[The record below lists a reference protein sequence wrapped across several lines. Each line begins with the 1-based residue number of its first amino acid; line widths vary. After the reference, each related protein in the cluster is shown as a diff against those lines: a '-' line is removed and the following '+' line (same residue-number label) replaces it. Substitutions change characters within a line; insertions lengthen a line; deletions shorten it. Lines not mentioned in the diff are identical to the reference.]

1 MRVTKLAVLTAI
13 ISGALTGCGGG
24 GSDEESTK
32 VAAATSTSVFAVRSA
47 FDAIATAGLNLNLV
61 GKDNTNRTRI
71 DDRYNDWSGT
81 FSIAKRAPTN
91 EFLST
96 TPNCAEATILVD
108 MRMVLIRSR
117 DGYRMQEAATFGY
130 DNNYKPVCA
139 FMLDGHYWHW
149 NLSEPLP
156 LSSLVNGNLSGVAF
170 TGEIS
175 RTPESTDFDSRLAS
189 VVGLEADTANS
200 AYLSF
205 VYKVIT
211 DRDVTLPFRMFGE
224 TAEFRFRIDPSGKFL
239 GLQYLRTGVV
249 PDPAAGDPPPSI
261 VLTMNSQ

>member
-1 MRVTKLAVLTAI
+1 MKLAVLAAI
-13 ISGALTGCGGG
+13 LSGVFAGCGGG
-24 GSDEESTK
+24 GSSEEPTR
-32 VAAATSTSVFAVRSA
+32 VAATSTSVFAVRSA
-47 FDAIATAGLNLNLV
+47 FDAMATKGINLNLV
-61 GKDNTNRTRI
+61 GKDNTTRTRI

-81 FSIAKRAPTN
+81 FSMSKRAPTD

-96 TPNCAEATILVD
+96 TPNCAEATLLVD
-108 MRMVLIRSR
+108 MRMVLIRNR
-117 DGYRMQEAATFGY
+117 DGYRMQEAATFAY
-130 DNNYKPVCA
+130 DSNYKPVCA

-156 LSSLVNGNLSGVAF
+156 LTSLVKGNLSGVAF
-170 TGEIS
+170 TGDIS
-175 RTPESTDFDSRLAS
+175 RTPDAVNFDSRLAS
-189 VVGLEADTANS
+189 VVGLEADTQDS

-205 VYKVIT
+205 VYKVVANT
-211 DRDVTLPFRMFGE
+211 EEVALPFRMFGE
-224 TAEFRFRIDPSGKFL
+224 TAEFRFRIDPDGKFL